1 MLLTKIGTATTKG
14 LVAVSILFGSTIA
27 STAASAAAVCQP
39 GTGCVLPI
47 ADAPPPP
54 PLESA
59 PPVAEAVVVEEV
71 GGGGLSLIAIL
82 AGLAALGL
90 LAYLLLDDDDEADAD
105 PLPVSP

>member
-1 MLLTKIGTATTKG
+1 MLLTKIGTTTTKG

-47 ADAPPPP
+47 GEAPPPP

-59 PPVAEAVVVEEV
+59 PPPIAEAAIVEES
-71 GGGGLSLIAIL
+71 GGGLSLLAIL

-90 LAYLLLDDDDEADAD
+90 LAYLLLDDDEEEDNE